1 MTPPTADPSRILVVF
16 GDFVCPWSYAVLDSV
31 ERLAAEF
38 DLEPWWRPHL
48 LHPDTPLEGAPFPAD
63 AQRQERLGATKVWL
77 EEVAPERAAKMT
89 YPDRLQCSWPAFIGL
104 ELAEEQ
110 GCAWPYAQA
119 VFDALWVQGKNIAEP
134 TVLREAGE
142 AAGIDPSDMNHVLQ
156 DNGYA
161 QRMLASAEQAQR
173 LGVTATPTLI
183 LGKTRVNGWH
193 YHEVLRDL
201 IFQQVGVAAP
211 PSPAAGERS
220 PNPS

>member
-16 GDFVCPWSYAVLDSV
+16 GDFVCPWSYTVLDSV
-31 ERLAAEF
+31 EQLAAEF
-38 DLEPWWRPHL
+38 DLAPWWRPHL
-48 LHPDTPLEGAPFPAD
+48 LHPETPLEGAPFPAD
-63 AQRQERLGATKVWL
+63 GQLQERLGATKVWL
-77 EEVAPERAAKMT
+77 EEVAPEQAARIT

-110 GCAWPYAQA
+110 GRAWPYARA

-134 TVLREAGE
+134 PVLRDAAEV
-142 AAGIDPSDMNHVLQ
+142 AGIDPARMSEVLQ
-156 DNGYA
+156 DNAYA

-201 IFQQVGVAAP
+201 ISQQLSEGASV
-211 PSPAAGERS
+211 ER
-220 PNPS
+220 PLP